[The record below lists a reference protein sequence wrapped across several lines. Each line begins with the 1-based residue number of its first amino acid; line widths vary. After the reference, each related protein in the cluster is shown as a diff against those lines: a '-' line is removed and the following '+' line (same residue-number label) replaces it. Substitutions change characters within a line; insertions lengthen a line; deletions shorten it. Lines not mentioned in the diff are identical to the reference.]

1 MSKTKLQDESK
12 RKFLKYTALAA
23 LGIGAGYA
31 LSQAT
36 GADRMALAASP
47 IETGWVLN
55 NEIAIAWKDT
65 GGTVRNALYL
75 DGSNNLQIGGTGI
88 TDIVVNNPATFPALG
103 IVLSG
108 AGTGVGTLTYA
119 DSATSGTLTFP
130 AVTDTLAVLGTAQTF
145 TAAQTFNG
153 GIIFDAAG
161 SIAATSTFIE
171 ADGAGGNAKI
181 NVPTGKQLQYYV
193 NGSEMSYI
201 NSTGGLVFVGT
212 DPVDVFPIVA
222 QNAGN
227 LWLGVDSGNAI
238 NFRIASGLTYSFA
251 ANSVKTFASINTVGL
266 GLPAEFASTLTSAVA
281 IGTTSTVIKTYTPTA
296 DGQFLVV
303 VSVEAS
309 VASTISSLTVTYTD
323 ATSGVSTTQT
333 LATSVAVALNNAVTF
348 TALCNAT
355 TASAISVQATAAAG
369 TDLYASATVLA
380 L

>member
-108 AGTGVGTLTYA
+108 AGTGV
-119 DSATSGTLTFP
+119 GTLTFP